1 MTMVILMINTNKMN
15 QLKRYILI
23 LREEEMNNNYKLR
36 EDQIKFLEKMAKDLK
51 ENPELKEELNRMLS
65 AKNNQE
71 MNGFHEEISS
81 IEVASGTGKKEETI
95 ASKQYVLKN
104 QKRAGYVD
112 ALVMALVTGF
122 VGGISTTILLM
133 LCK

>member
-1 MTMVILMINTNKMN
+1 MINANRMD

-36 EDQIKFLEKMAKDLK
+36 EDQVKFLEKMTKELK

-65 AKNNQE
+65 AKNNRE
-71 MNGFHEEISS
+71 MNGFQEEVSTT
-81 IEVASGTGKKEETI
+81 EVASGTSKKEENI
-95 ASKQYVLKN
+95 SSKQYVLKN
-104 QKRAGYVD
+104 QKKAGYVD
-112 ALVMALVTGF
+112 ALVMALVSGF

-133 LCK
+133 MCK

>member
-1 MTMVILMINTNKMN
+1 MVILMINANRMD

-36 EDQIKFLEKMAKDLK
+36 EDQVKFLEKMTKELN
-51 ENPELKEELNRMLS
+51 ENPELKEELNRMIS
-65 AKNNQE
+65 AKNNRE
-71 MNGFHEEISS
+71 MNGFQEEVSTT
-81 IEVASGTGKKEETI
+81 EVASGTSKKEENI
-95 ASKQYVLKN
+95 SSKQYVLKN
-104 QKRAGYVD
+104 QKKAGYVD

-133 LCK
+133 MCK

>member
-1 MTMVILMINTNKMN
+1 MVILMINANRMD

-36 EDQIKFLEKMAKDLK
+36 EDQVKFLEKMTKELK

-65 AKNNQE
+65 AKNNRE
-71 MNGFHEEISS
+71 MNGFQEEVSTT
-81 IEVASGTGKKEETI
+81 EVASGTSKKEENI
-95 ASKQYVLKN
+95 SSKQYVLKN
-104 QKRAGYVD
+104 QKKAGYVD
-112 ALVMALVTGF
+112 ALVMALVSGF

-133 LCK
+133 MCK

>member
-1 MTMVILMINTNKMN
+1 MVILMINANRMD

-36 EDQIKFLEKMAKDLK
+36 EDQVKFLEKMTKELK

-65 AKNNQE
+65 AKNNRE
-71 MNGFHEEISS
+71 MNGFQEEVSTT
-81 IEVASGTGKKEETI
+81 EVASGTSKKEENI
-95 ASKQYVLKN
+95 SSKQYVLKN
-104 QKRAGYVD
+104 QKKAGYVD

-122 VGGISTTILLM
+122 VGGILTTILLM
-133 LCK
+133 MCK

>member
-1 MTMVILMINTNKMN
+1 MVILMINANRMD

-36 EDQIKFLEKMAKDLK
+36 EDQVKFLEKMTKELK

-65 AKNNQE
+65 AKNNRE
-71 MNGFHEEISS
+71 MNGFHEEVRTT
-81 IEVASGTGKKEETI
+81 EVASGTSKKEENI
-95 ASKQYVLKN
+95 SSKQYVLKN
-104 QKRAGYVD
+104 QKKAGYVD

-122 VGGISTTILLM
+122 VGGILTTILLM
-133 LCK
+133 MCK

>member
-1 MTMVILMINTNKMN
+1 MVILMINANRMG

-36 EDQIKFLEKMAKDLK
+36 EDQVKFLEKMTKELK
-51 ENPELKEELNRMLS
+51 ENLELKEELNRLLS
-65 AKNNQE
+65 AKNNRE
-71 MNGFHEEISS
+71 MNGFHEEVSTT
-81 IEVASGTGKKEETI
+81 EVASGTSKKEENI
-95 ASKQYVLKN
+95 SPKQYVLKN
-104 QKRAGYVD
+104 QKKAGYVD

-133 LCK
+133 MCK

>member
-1 MTMVILMINTNKMN
+1 MINANRMD

-36 EDQIKFLEKMAKDLK
+36 EDQVKFLEKMTKELK

-65 AKNNQE
+65 AKNNRE
-71 MNGFHEEISS
+71 MNGFQEEVSTT
-81 IEVASGTGKKEETI
+81 EVASGTSKKEENI
-95 ASKQYVLKN
+95 SSKQYVLKN
-104 QKRAGYVD
+104 QKKAGYVD

-133 LCK
+133 MCK

>member
-1 MTMVILMINTNKMN
+1 MTMVILMINANRMD

-36 EDQIKFLEKMAKDLK
+36 EDQVKFLEKMTKELK

-65 AKNNQE
+65 AKNNRE
-71 MNGFHEEISS
+71 MNGFQEEVSTT
-81 IEVASGTGKKEETI
+81 EVASGTSKKEENI
-95 ASKQYVLKN
+95 SSKQYVLKN
-104 QKRAGYVD
+104 QKKAGYVD

-122 VGGISTTILLM
+122 VGGILTTILLM
-133 LCK
+133 MCK

>member
-1 MTMVILMINTNKMN
+1 MINANRMD

-36 EDQIKFLEKMAKDLK
+36 EDQVKFLEKMTKELK
-51 ENPELKEELNRMLS
+51 ENPKLKEELNRMIS
-65 AKNNQE
+65 AKNNRE
-71 MNGFHEEISS
+71 MNGFQEEVSTT
-81 IEVASGTGKKEETI
+81 EVASGTSKKEENI
-95 ASKQYVLKN
+95 SSKQYVLKN
-104 QKRAGYVD
+104 QKKAGYVD

-133 LCK
+133 MCK